1 MPSRLF
7 HTLRHCS
14 TPAHLVLAGP
24 LFFASACWAET
35 LIDADTQLDAG
46 STLDSYRVIGPAI
59 LTATGATTLQIAG
72 QAGATVNLSDSQVTA
87 ESNGNGLALNGA
99 IATVHRSTIRSDARG
114 LALSAAG
121 AGNGSRASI
130 NDSVIEGGVQG
141 ATINASSA
149 ELQRSELRGT
159 GASSEGARLV
169 AGTLIAR
176 DGSTISGGNYGAR
189 ILEDDGRGSTLVV
202 DNSLIEG
209 RNGPAIA
216 VGRGAGF
223 AASAQIDVINGASL
237 SGGNGVLLQ
246 VAEDAAANLRVN
258 NSHLV
263 GDIVAASGGTANVLL
278 ENFATLKGR
287 LDNVAS
293 LEINSGGEW
302 ALVDNS
308 QVTDL
313 SLDNGAVRF
322 GGPGEFF
329 TLSVENLTGN
339 GTFIMEA
346 DFSTS
351 QSDFL
356 DVTGT
361 ASGNHQLLI
370 SASGN
375 DPLTDN
381 SLHVVHTAAGDS
393 QFSLLGGS
401 VDLGAYS
408 YDLVQRSDNDW
419 YLDATTR
426 TVSPGTQTVMA
437 LANVVPTIWY
447 GELGVLRSRM
457 GDVRRN
463 PGKAGGWVRSYGN
476 QFNVSAT
483 SGAAYQQQQQ
493 GLSIGADA
501 PLAAGDGNWLVGI
514 TAGYSNSDLNLAR
527 GSSAS
532 VDSYHAGA
540 YATWLDP
547 ESGYYIDTVA
557 RINRFHNRADVRLS
571 DGSKAKGDYSN
582 LGAGVSLEVGRHLNL
597 ADDWFLE
604 PFAQLSGLVVQG
616 KDYSL
621 DNGMRA
627 NSTSTHSLLGKVGT
641 SVGRT
646 FSAGTGRSVQPY
658 LRVAAVH
665 EFVNDNQVKVN
676 DNRFS
681 SNLAGSRAEIG
692 AGVAVAW
699 GEKWQAHADFDYSHG
714 SKLEQPW
721 GVSVGARYNW

>member
-1 MPSRLF
+1 M
-7 HTLRHCS
+7 
-14 TPAHLVLAGP
+14 
-24 LFFASACWAET
+24 
-35 LIDADTQLDAG
+35 
-46 STLDSYRVIGPAI
+46 
-59 LTATGATTLQIAG
+59 
-72 QAGATVNLSDSQVTA
+72 
-87 ESNGNGLALNGA
+87 
-99 IATVHRSTIRSDARG
+99 
-114 LALSAAG
+114 
-121 AGNGSRASI
+121 I

-141 ATINASSA
+141 ATLNASSA

-237 SGGNGVLLQ
+237 SGGNGMLLH

-302 ALVDNS
+302 TLVDNS

-408 YDLVQRSDNDW
+408 YDLVQRGDNDW

-426 TVSPGTQTVMA
+426 TVKPDVPPSPSHYVTVRKIEGLPIVQCSDIRMDPDGFDR
-437 LANVVPTIWY
+437 N
-447 GELGVLRSRM
+447 EKRRRS
-457 GDVRRN
+457 V
-463 PGKAGGWVRSYGN
+463 Y
-476 QFNVSAT
+476 F
-483 SGAAYQQQQQ
+483 
-493 GLSIGADA
+493 
-501 PLAAGDGNWLVGI
+501 
-514 TAGYSNSDLNLAR
+514 R
-527 GSSAS
+527 GST
-532 VDSYHAGA
+532 DLRG
-540 YATWLDP
+540 
-547 ESGYYIDTVA
+547 
-557 RINRFHNRADVRLS
+557 RL
-571 DGSKAKGDYSN
+571 
-582 LGAGVSLEVGRHLNL
+582 
-597 ADDWFLE
+597 
-604 PFAQLSGLVVQG
+604 
-616 KDYSL
+616 
-621 DNGMRA
+621 
-627 NSTSTHSLLGKVGT
+627 
-641 SVGRT
+641 
-646 FSAGTGRSVQPY
+646 
-658 LRVAAVH
+658 
-665 EFVNDNQVKVN
+665 
-676 DNRFS
+676 
-681 SNLAGSRAEIG
+681 
-692 AGVAVAW
+692 
-699 GEKWQAHADFDYSHG
+699 
-714 SKLEQPW
+714 
-721 GVSVGARYNW
+721 